1 MHNLETDISSFL
13 KHKLDG
19 CTVTGDPSKLMSELK
34 NFLELERNVR
44 RPEEERAS
52 VRHLRPASRPHL
64 RVVT

>member
-13 KHKLDG
+13 RHKLDG
-19 CTVTGDPSKLMSELK
+19 CTTSGDPSKQMEELK
-34 NFLELERNVR
+34 NFLELERHRR
-44 RPEEERAS
+44 RPADEIAS